1 MPHAHENPTPTIAE
15 LLAEADARLREA
27 GVDSP
32 RLSAQ
37 ILAAHALGCD
47 RVRLVVD
54 ARRVLGA
61 GEAARVRELVARRAA
76 GEPVA
81 YILGEKEFYG
91 LDFAVSPAVLVPR
104 PETEHL
110 IEEAERR
117 LGRDAAIRFA
127 DLGTGSG
134 CIAVTLAVR
143 FGGARG
149 LALDRS
155 AAALDV
161 ARANA
166 RRHGVDGRLQFL
178 RGDMGGVWA
187 RPGSLDLVVSNPPYV
202 SEAEY
207 RTVSFEVADYEP
219 RSALVPDVGGAPW
232 KGCAEAQGG
241 AAAKGRGEALGGA
254 PGEDVGDARG
264 RALAQS
270 ATGASRS
277 VSGAA
282 PGGAGGADGLECYRV
297 LVPRAAEALRPGGL
311 LLLEIGWDQGRSV
324 PAVIDADGRFEA
336 VEVLPD
342 LAGRDRVVA
351 AVRR

>member
-15 LLAEADARLREA
+15 LLGEADALLREA

-37 ILAAHALGCD
+37 ILAARALGCD

-61 GEAARVRELVARRAA
+61 GEAAGVRELVARRAA

-117 LGRDAAIRFA
+117 LGRDAAIHFA

-143 FGGARG
+143 FKDARG

-161 ARANA
+161 ARGNA
-166 RRHGVDGRLQFL
+166 RRHGVDERLQFL

-187 RPGSLDLVVSNPPYV
+187 RAASLDLVVSNPPYV

-219 RSALVPDVGGAPW
+219 RSALVPDMGASEKECGETWGGAPD
-232 KGCAEAQGG
+232 EAFGG
-241 AAAKGRGEALGGA
+241 TSGGA
-254 PGEDVGDARG
+254 PDR
-264 RALAQS
+264 S
-270 ATGASRS
+270 AAGASGG
-277 VSGAA
+277 VLDDG
-282 PGGAGGADGLECYRV
+282 PGGAGEPDGLECYRA
-297 LVPRAAEALRPGGL
+297 LVPRAAEALRCGGL

-324 PAVIDADGRFEA
+324 PDVLDDDGRFEG

>member
-1 MPHAHENPTPTIAE
+1 MTHAHGNPTPTIAE
-15 LLAEADARLREA
+15 LLAEADALLREA

-61 GEAARVRELVARRAA
+61 GEAAGVRALVARRAA

-81 YILGEKEFYG
+81 YILGEKEFFG

-117 LGRDAAIRFA
+117 LGRDAAISFA

-143 FGGARG
+143 FEGARG

-161 ARANA
+161 ARGNA
-166 RRHGVDGRLQFL
+166 LRHGVDGRLQFL

-187 RPGSLDLVVSNPPYV
+187 RPASLDLVVSNPPYV

-207 RTVSFEVADYEP
+207 RTVGFEVADYEP
-219 RSALVPDVGGAPW
+219 RSALVPDMGGTSG
-232 KGCAEAQGG
+232 KEG
-241 AAAKGRGEALGGA
+241 GEAS
-254 PGEDVGDARG
+254 GDAP
-264 RALAQS
+264 A
-270 ATGASRS
+270 
-277 VSGAA
+277 V
-282 PGGAGGADGLECYRV
+282 AGKSDGLECYRA
-297 LVPRAAEALRPGGL
+297 LTPRAAEALRPGGL

-324 PAVIDADGRFEA
+324 PRRARRGW
-336 VEVLPD
+336 
-342 LAGRDRVVA
+342 
-351 AVRR
+351 AVRGRRGAPRSGRARPCRGPPLGAECGEKNK